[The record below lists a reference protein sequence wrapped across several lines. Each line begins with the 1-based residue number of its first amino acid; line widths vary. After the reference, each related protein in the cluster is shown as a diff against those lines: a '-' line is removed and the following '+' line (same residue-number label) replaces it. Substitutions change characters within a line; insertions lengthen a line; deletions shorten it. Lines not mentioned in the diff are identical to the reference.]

1 MKKGTMNKRPKKDN
15 QTEIIGDKANVGAT
29 RNDIETWKI
38 VRGLL
43 KTLKKGDELGFCIKK
58 TLYVIRKEEFS
69 E

>member
-43 KTLKKGDELGFCIKK
+43 KTLKKGDELGFCIKR
-58 TLYVIRKEEFS
+58 THYVIRKGDFS